1 MSASML
7 DLQMCDT
14 SACGPDCADNLCDT
28 VKMEHRFD
36 AEHKLVS
43 TQTLHK
49 YHTFAGAQSVSKLP
63 VMPDA
68 CPFESHLKP
77 DDALSATCPKLQ
89 LVIARYQE
97 DVAWLNNVSD
107 DIEIV
112 IYNKGK
118 KDILPKLLRKVTV
131 IDVAN
136 LGRESETYC
145 RHMIQN
151 YHNLAEYTIF
161 SQGDP
166 FCHAPYLM
174 EFLKDPTSMS
184 AIQMMSLKYLNNI
197 PPQFLL
203 DKARD
208 HPWMR
213 LERMST
219 RTLDSVLFRDAGTE
233 HFYNAY
239 LKHNNLSPGVN
250 IIKHFFDDIGLP
262 HAMSEETEV
271 CNFAYGAIFGVS
283 KPLIQKHS
291 VDVYSAMRT
300 RSVESWENGYIIERI
315 WFLLFSPTDARR

>member
-1 MSASML
+1 
-7 DLQMCDT
+7 
-14 SACGPDCADNLCDT
+14 
-28 VKMEHRFD
+28 MEHRFD

-43 TQTLHK
+43 TQTVHK
-49 YHTFAGAQSVSKLP
+49 SHTFAGTQKLQSKLP
-63 VMPDA
+63 VMPDEH
-68 CPFESHLKP
+68 PFESHLKP
-77 DDALSATCPKLQ
+77 NDATCPKTTCPKLQ
-89 LVIARYQE
+89 LIIARYKE
-97 DVAWLNNVSD
+97 DVTWLNDVSD
-107 DIEIV
+107 DIDV
-112 IYNKGK
+112 LIYNKGK
-118 KDILPKLLRKVTV
+118 KDTLPKLLRKVTV
-131 IDVAN
+131 IDVPN

-145 RHMIQN
+145 RHIIQN

-166 FCHAPYLM
+166 FCHAPYFM
-174 EFLKDPTSMS
+174 KFLKDPTSMS
-184 AIQMMSLKYLNNI
+184 AIQMMSLKYLKNI
-197 PPQFLL
+197 PPKFLL
-203 DKARD
+203 NKARD

-239 LKHNNLSPGVN
+239 LEHNNLSPGVN

-262 HAMSEETEV
+262 QAMTEETEV

-291 VDVYSAMRT
+291 VDLYSAIRT

-315 WFLLFSPTDARR
+315 WFLLFSMQDENETDGKLT